1 MNAMTTEKLLTPVRS
16 AWTLPA
22 LIAIALLSLQLSG
35 CGSAVAEHAAG
46 GPPPAEVDV
55 ATVVAKSV
63 HPWDDFTGRIAA
75 VETVELRPRVSGYIE
90 KVAFSEGQ
98 DVRKGDLL
106 FVIDQRP
113 YQAQLAWN
121 QAQLERARS
130 DAKLAETQMTR
141 ANALI
146 EAKAISREDFEAR
159 TAGNAAAIAAVRAA
173 EASLVT
179 ARLNLQYTEV
189 RAPISGRASRAMVT
203 VGNLAQA
210 DTTVL
215 TSLVS
220 QEPMY
225 VYFDSDEAT
234 YLRYQQN
241 SRDTHNSGG
250 NPVRVGLAD
259 ENGYPHAGTLD
270 FVDNQVDPGTGTIR
284 ARAVL
289 PNADHR
295 LTPGLF
301 ARVQLQASTASSALL
316 IDDKAVL
323 TDQDRKYV
331 YVLSPEQTAQRRD
344 IRLGRMVEG
353 LRVVEKGLNENDIVV
368 VDGVQ
373 RIFFPGMP
381 LKANVV
387 AMGGGKDA
395 ATKAVAAN

>member
-1 MNAMTTEKLLTPVRS
+1 MNAINTKLLTPIRS
-16 AWTLPA
+16 AWSLPA
-22 LIAIALLSLQLSG
+22 LITLALLGLQLSG
-35 CGSAVAEHAAG
+35 CGRAVAEHAAG
-46 GPPPAEVDV
+46 GPPPADVDV
-55 ATVVAKSV
+55 ATVVAKNV

-75 VETVELRPRVSGYIE
+75 VETVDLRPRVSGYIE

-98 DVRKGDLL
+98 DVRRGDLL

-113 YQAQLAWN
+113 YQAQLAWA

-130 DAKLAETQMTR
+130 DATLAETQKTR
-141 ANALI
+141 ADSLI
-146 EAKAISREDFEAR
+146 EAKAISREDYEAR
-159 TAGNAAAIAAVRAA
+159 TAGNSAAIAAVRAA
-173 EASLVT
+173 EASLTT

-210 DTTVL
+210 DVTTLTTV
-215 TSLVS
+215 VS

-234 YLRYQQN
+234 YLRYQRNTQA
-241 SRDTHNSGG
+241 TGNSGG

-259 ENGYPHAGTLD
+259 ETGYPHSGTLD

-289 PNADHR
+289 PNTDHR

-344 IRLGRMVEG
+344 VTLGRMVDG
-353 LRVVEKGLNENDIVV
+353 LRVVEKGLTENDIVV

-381 LKANVV
+381 LKATVV
-387 AMGGGKDA
+387 AMGGKEA
-395 ATKAVAAN
+395 PKAVASN